1 MEVVV
6 PKTSSRR
13 RLPGGGGFDAK
24 KQRPKRHVSKS
35 VNFECF
41 RLIEKV
47 GRDKRAT
54 MPFVDKLFGCNGH
67 AEAVSVPS
75 LYRWA

>member
-6 PKTSSRR
+6 SKTSSRR

-24 KQRPKRHVSKS
+24 KQRSKRHVSKS
-35 VNFECF
+35 QNSGRF
-41 RLIEKV
+41 RLIAKG
-47 GRDKRAT
+47 GRDKRAM
-54 MPFVDKLFGCNGH
+54 MPFVDKPFGCTGR